1 MSSTPL
7 RKILIAG
14 ASGSLGSALLTA
26 LSSNPNFEVAILTRA
41 SSTSRSR
48 FPPHI
53 PVLTVSDAFTLVELT
68 EAFRGQDAVINA
80 LSTEPVTRDD
90 LGMRFVDACIAA
102 SVKRLITGDFGADNL
117 NTEAQ
122 ATVPVYKAK
131 GEVIEYLKK
140 KTEQGGVGLTWTA
153 LGTGSWLDWA
163 LDKQFLKIDVP
174 GRKAKIFDSGT
185 HKFTVVTVAN
195 VALATARVLL
205 NPAATANRYLFFQ
218 DFACSQRDIIA
229 ELERQSGENWAIEN
243 VVSEEEI
250 AKARRM
256 LAAGDSGAVY
266 DLLAIS
272 FVGDAKVP
280 RGTWFEET
288 GLELANELIGGLP
301 RVTLEDVVK
310 EALKTAQ

>member
-1 MSSTPL
+1 MVLRSVIELSQHEADCGCGMTLLLTAAFTRRASDLCIFDLAILPAGCIENDLVFGAASTRSLTEISLPTYKIGNRFFRLTFLFNRKKISFQVDLKQDLHQPCRPLHSARSSSQAYVHPRLYIPPTSPA
-7 RKILIAG
+7 KTILTNPHVSLQ

-153 LGTGSWLDWA
+153 LGTGSWLDW
-163 LDKQFLKIDVP
+163 
-174 GRKAKIFDSGT
+174 
-185 HKFTVVTVAN
+185 
-195 VALATARVLL
+195 
-205 NPAATANRYLFFQ
+205 
-218 DFACSQRDIIA
+218 
-229 ELERQSGENWAIEN
+229 
-243 VVSEEEI
+243 
-250 AKARRM
+250 
-256 LAAGDSGAVY
+256 
-266 DLLAIS
+266 
-272 FVGDAKVP
+272 
-280 RGTWFEET
+280 
-288 GLELANELIGGLP
+288 
-301 RVTLEDVVK
+301 
-310 EALKTAQ
+310 